1 MKYQSILY
9 VADAE
14 LKNHVALQRAA
25 RLASHQGARLTVLYV
40 IKAAPLERIASFLAV
55 FEDEMETEILHQTL
69 LRHRQAALD
78 SFIDSVDTGVLPI
91 ESKVK
96 HGSVTA
102 EALAEVKEAGHD
114 LLIKAADANPGLAD
128 QIFGTDDMHILRTCP
143 VDCWIKKPEDDDGE
157 FRILAAVDLVHKG
170 RKYGLEGEVLETAH
184 DLATSESAELHVVH
198 AWHSGLEEGFL
209 EHKDFHA
216 WKGKSKLKERISEM
230 YDKVHNEFSELV
242 SEHAEAGVD
251 TKAHLLE
258 GEPEEIILELIEK
271 HDIDLL
277 VVGAAK
283 KSGLQG
289 FFLGSTAENLLNASP
304 CSVLAIRPEIEAES

>member
-25 RLASHQGARLTVLYV
+25 RLASHQGAHLTVLYV
-40 IKAAPLERIASFLAV
+40 IKAAPLERLASFLAV
-55 FEDEMETEILHQTL
+55 FEDDMETEILHQTL
-69 LRHRQAALD
+69 LRHRQAALE
-78 SFIDSVDTGVLPI
+78 SFIDAVDTGVLPI
-91 ESKVK
+91 EMKVK
-96 HGSVTA
+96 HGSVA
-102 EALAEVKEAGHD
+102 SEALAEVEDAGHD
-114 LLIKAADANPGLAD
+114 LLIKAADATPGLAD
-128 QIFGTDDMHILRTCP
+128 QIFGTDDMHLLRSCP

-170 RKYGLEGEVLETAH
+170 HKYGLEDEVLETAH
-184 DLATSESAELHVVH
+184 DLAKSESAELHVVH

-209 EHKDFHA
+209 EHKDFHT

-230 YDKVHNEFSELV
+230 YNKIHNEFSELV
-242 SEHAEAGVD
+242 AEHAEDGVN

-258 GEPEEIILELIEK
+258 GEPEAVILQVIEK

-277 VVGAAK
+277 IVGATKQNA
-283 KSGLQG
+283 LQG
-289 FFLGSTAENLLNASP
+289 FFLGSTAENLLKTSP
-304 CSVLAIRPEIEAES
+304 CSVLAIRPGSEVE